1 MSKLAQREN
10 RHLVY
15 ERLASAAEID
25 VTPGEAWLLLRVDRV
40 DGVTAEELAG
50 RYKLQAD
57 AVSTLLSDLDAHG
70 LVEGEPRVRL
80 TERGQD
86 AVQRMADARQE
97 ALQRF
102 LEEWQPEQHP
112 EVLQLLERFAR
123 SLRATPP
130 AGDPVP
136 A

>member
-1 MSKLAQREN
+1 LAQREN

-15 ERLASAAEID
+15 ERLASVANID
-25 VTPGEAWLLLRVDRV
+25 VTPGEAWLLLRVNQV
-40 DGVTAEELAG
+40 DATSAEELAA
-50 RYKLQAD
+50 RYKLDAD
-57 AVSTLLSDLDAHG
+57 TVARQLDDLRAQG
-70 LVEGEPRVRL
+70 LVEGSLQMRL
-80 TERGQD
+80 TESGHT
-86 AVQRMADARQE
+86 AVEKMAEARQE

-112 EVLQLLERFAR
+112 EVVQLLERFAR
-123 SLRATPP
+123 SLRAMPP